1 MDMCR
6 YVPPYTSTPALGGV
20 PVQPVAPPLS
30 SVHPQ
35 ERRLAWMPKDAHPE
49 ATPTGAVLEPRPL
62 SKQAS
67 EQDNG
72 EPHGSWAK

>member
-1 MDMCR
+1 M
-6 YVPPYTSTPALGGV
+6 
-20 PVQPVAPPLS
+20 APPLS

-35 ERRLAWMPKDAHPE
+35 VRRLAWMPQDASPE
-49 ATPTGAVLEPRPL
+49 ATPTDAVLEPCPQ

-72 EPHGSWAK
+72 EPHAPPG